1 MDLERLGILGRTHR
15 SCFFLMCMV
24 HTSPA
29 VEMGMWDNPGG
40 QQSSMWLL
48 AHSPTNPQW
57 AGGRRNTRK
66 LEDKEK
72 TITKKLFSKYGN
84 REENKRCI
92 GSHSQSRVEGP
103 VPNQFMRKIC

>member
-29 VEMGMWDNPGG
+29 VEMGMWDNAGG

-72 TITKKLFSKYGN
+72 TITKNCLVSMGIEKKT
-84 REENKRCI
+84 RDA
-92 GSHSQSRVEGP
+92 
-103 VPNQFMRKIC
+103 